1 MLRHEADDSAA
12 VFPKLRTT
20 VELFAGAGGLAFGIE
35 KAGFKTL
42 GLVEF
47 DRDAADIL
55 KANRPNWWVIDE
67 NITNISCLDLSVNLA
82 YDIAKEIHQS
92 LEGLN

>member
-1 MLRHEADDSAA
+1 M
-12 VFPKLRTT
+12 
-20 VELFAGAGGLAFGIE
+20 
-35 KAGFKTL
+35 